1 MRTKMSPDPDFQAR
15 LDDLKEGGWVLAIL
29 GAVGALVRLLVSNED
44 LGWVI
49 WFRRILG
56 GGMIGIVAYFSVHG
70 LIEPLYEAMVCSI
83 SGSFAPEIIESLR
96 QRIKHFRLKK

>member
-1 MRTKMSPDPDFQAR
+1 MKMNPDPDLNSR
-15 LDDLKEGGWVLAIL
+15 LGDLKEGGWVMAAL
-29 GAVGALVRLLVSNED
+29 GAIGALVRLLVSEED

-70 LIEPLYEAMVCSI
+70 LIEPLYEAMAYSI
-83 SGSFAPEIIESLR
+83 SGSFAPEIIEGIRL
-96 QRIKHFRLKK
+96 RIKQFRLK